1 MLSSNPVQWGINIES
16 KGILFTFHFSCNQLD
31 ETIET
36 YKKGKITVIRWH
48 IPSVICFQRFLT
60 LVVVCEDFF
69 RLDNFPECSSV
80 VLLTICYS
88 QHSHMWTG
96 PGLDPHKVF
105 SFLKWVWFLF
115 NLFVFALSIVGC
127 WGNRSLCPHP
137 DLACRVPQFL
147 HWWTF
152 TLAIDKVRRKRWILI
167 QLGRN
172 LI

>member
-1 MLSSNPVQWGINIES
+1 MQMR
-16 KGILFTFHFSCNQLD
+16 H
-31 ETIET
+31 
-36 YKKGKITVIRWH
+36 KKGLKITVIRWH
-48 IPSVICFQRFLT
+48 FPTVFKDFWRWLVI
-60 LVVVCEDFF
+60 VCKDFF

-152 TLAIDKVRRKRWILI
+152 TLAIDKVRRKRWALI
-167 QLGRN
+167 QLEEPHTN
-172 LI
+172 AHL